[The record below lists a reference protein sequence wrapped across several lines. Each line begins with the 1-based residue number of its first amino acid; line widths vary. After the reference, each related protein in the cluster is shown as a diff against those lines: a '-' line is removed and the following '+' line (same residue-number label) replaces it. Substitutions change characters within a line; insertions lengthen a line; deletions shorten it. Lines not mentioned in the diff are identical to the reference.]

1 MTIWSPEVLQDS
13 SVPRY
18 VAIADAI
25 ATDIES
31 GALPDGT
38 RLPTHRE
45 LARRLGV
52 TVGTVS
58 RGYAEAERRG
68 LTVGEVGR
76 GTFVRGRSDPE
87 GLGWRE
93 AARVGRD
100 ANAIDMSLALP
111 WLPPDGE
118 DGHEL
123 AEALEEIARSH
134 GLDELLRY
142 DPDTALLRHRRI
154 AAEWI
159 GALGLDVSAEGI
171 AVTNGAQHAIMVVL
185 GSHLRPGDTVLAAR
199 LTYPGLKAVAQM
211 LGLQV
216 RGVAMDDEGILP
228 DALAEACRDHAA
240 KALYCIPTIQN
251 PTSGTMSLRRREEI
265 AEVVRSR
272 GLLLLED
279 QIHVST
285 PGEGLP
291 PLASF
296 APSQTVFVTTLSKWA
311 TFGLRIGFVAA
322 PEPAVD
328 RIRSGI
334 RSSLWMPAPL
344 MTEIATRWI
353 ANGTAARLGERKLQ
367 EIAARHEIVAEV
379 LGDRFPIRTDRRSP
393 HLWIDLPEPLRS
405 DDCVAQARR
414 RGVSIAGAEAFTVGR
429 DVPHAV
435 RVSIAALPHRDQL
448 RKGLQVLA
456 AILSGTAEPR
466 TDIL

>member
-1 MTIWSPEVLQDS
+1 M
-13 SVPRY
+13 
-18 VAIADAI
+18 
-25 ATDIES
+25 
-31 GALPDGT
+31 
-38 RLPTHRE
+38 
-45 LARRLGV
+45 
-52 TVGTVS
+52 
-58 RGYAEAERRG
+58 
-68 LTVGEVGR
+68 
-76 GTFVRGRSDPE
+76 
-87 GLGWRE
+87 
-93 AARVGRD
+93 GRD
-100 ANAIDMSLALP
+100 ANVIDMSLALP

-123 AEALEEIARSH
+123 GEALEEIARSH

-142 DPDTALLRHRRI
+142 DPRHGPPASPPDRCRVDRSN
-154 AAEWI
+154 W
-159 GALGLDVSAEGI
+159 GSTCPAEGI

-279 QIHVST
+279 QIHVSR

-353 ANGTAARLGERKLQ
+353 ANGTAARLGERKLH

-379 LGDRFPIRTDRRSP
+379 LGDRFAIRTDRRSP

-414 RGVSIAGAEAFTVGR
+414 RGVVHRRRRGVHGGTGCPPRGACLHRGPPPPGPAAQGPPDPGGDPERDGR
-429 DVPHAV
+429 APDGTFSREP
-435 RVSIAALPHRDQL
+435 LHR
-448 RKGLQVLA
+448 
-456 AILSGTAEPR
+456 SGGSRYER
-466 TDIL
+466 HGSSS